1 MSSSPARS
9 PRAPWAL
16 VSYARAKGWDLG
28 EVTVDIDYDTLDAQ
42 AHRDNDPARRRT
54 GTVAARAAPQV
65 AAACPLR
72 RSIES
77 GFTFAERLE
86 LVPKA
91 A

>member
-1 MSSSPARS
+1 M
-9 PRAPWAL
+9 WAL

-28 EVTVDIDYDTLDAQ
+28 EVTVDIDYD
-42 AHRDNDPARRRT
+42 HRSTPRHI
-54 GTVAARAAPQV
+54 GTTIRLGGELAPSQLERLHKV